1 MLKRLLIINLISVLL
16 LTGFVSTSSA
26 KDITKRYPVNTT
38 IVSQADHEEL
48 KKLLNGITED
58 RPDCKKLADNPVFK
72 TYINSLPNNEHIKAL
87 HNISRREA
95 ERIIENCTSEGIIQL
110 IANYKVNKTHP
121 DYPDIVNK
129 QMFKDYVNNLPL
141 QQIEPALRIM
151 EYGTA
156 EEIIQLIAN
165 YKSQR
170 DYQES
175 HRLMIQNV
183 IDNYNVFDK
192 SHAINIL
199 QDWINKVEDNAKVMS
214 LSVKDSRSYSHENSH
229 LVTYNIT
236 RGPNKQ
242 KYMYTFN
249 PYANVCQKVV
259 DWHTP

>member
-110 IANYKVNKTHP
+110 IANYK
-121 DYPDIVNK
+121 
-129 QMFKDYVNNLPL
+129 
-141 QQIEPALRIM
+141 
-151 EYGTA
+151 
-156 EEIIQLIAN
+156 
-165 YKSQR
+165 SQR

>member
-1 MLKRLLIINLISVLL
+1 MLKRLLIVNLTFVLL
-16 LTGFVSTSSA
+16 LTGVVSTSSA
-26 KDITKRYPVNTT
+26 KDITKRYPVNT
-38 IVSQADHEEL
+38 QADHEEL
-48 KKLLNGITED
+48 EYLLNSIKEN
-58 RPDCKKLADNPVFK
+58 RPDCEEIAKNPVLK
-72 TYINSLPNNEHIKAL
+72 EYINSLPNNEHIKAL

-95 ERIIENCTSEGIIQL
+95 ERIIEDCTSEGIIQL
-110 IANYKVNKTHP
+110 IANYKVKKAHP

-129 QMFKDYVNNLPL
+129 QMFKDYVNNLPF
-141 QQIEPALRIM
+141 QQIEPALHIM

-175 HRLMIQNV
+175 HRLMIQKV

-214 LSVKDSRSYSHENSH
+214 LSVKDSRSYSHEYSY
-229 LVTYNIT
+229 LVVYNIT
-236 RGPNKQ
+236 RGPNNQ

-249 PYANVCQKVV
+249 PYAKVCQKVV